1 MAEARWLARAEEH
14 TGIAAMDISTA
25 VHFGVGTVAGLA
37 GIDPKVAL
45 LVALITEGSWEMIKA
60 RDPEAIFHRGVGQSR
75 MNEIVDLLSIMAGA
89 YVGAGIRSAIRH
101 ETAPEAAPL
110 PAVATAPVLPE
121 ATAPAGLG
129 ACCRW

>member
-101 ETAPEAAPL
+101 ETATATPEAAPL
-110 PAVATAPVLPE
+110 PAPVLPE
-121 ATAPAGLG
+121 VTAPAGLG